1 MGAGAVGS
9 RAERFLIV
17 PALHRD
23 EGRGG
28 EVVMVHGWP
37 VSSSLPAAR
46 CQSHAELPGQAR
58 GQQRSG
64 AAPQLGTA
72 GTAGVKLTSV
82 FLGSS

>member
-1 MGAGAVGS
+1 
-9 RAERFLIV
+9 
-17 PALHRD
+17 
-23 EGRGG
+23 
-28 EVVMVHGWP
+28 MVHGWP

-58 GQQRSG
+58 GQWRSG